1 MEAMT
6 TSTTL
11 ERAFELARSGSCA
24 SVQDI
29 RRRLKSEGYDQVE
42 AHLSGPS
49 LGKQLRRHCEEARRT
64 ATAEETEAE

>member
-1 MEAMT
+1 MT
-6 TSTTL
+6 QPTTV

-49 LGKQLRRHCEEARRT
+49 LGKQLRRLCEDARKT
-64 ATAEETEAE
+64 AAAEQTGSE